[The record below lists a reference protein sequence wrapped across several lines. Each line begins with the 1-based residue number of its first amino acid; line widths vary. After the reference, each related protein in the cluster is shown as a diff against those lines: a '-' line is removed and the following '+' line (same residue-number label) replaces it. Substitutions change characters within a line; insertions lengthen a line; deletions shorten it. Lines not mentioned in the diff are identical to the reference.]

1 MKMSNKKEL
10 PRPTG
15 NNILVRPLEVEMKTK
30 SGIILTEQSKTKL
43 VEGEVMKL
51 GHKEY
56 KFDCKPGEIAMYPL
70 SAGYPVEI
78 FGVKY
83 LLMKENQVVLF
94 KSK

>member
-15 NNILVRPLEVEMKTK
+15 NNILLKPFEIEMKTK

-43 VEGEVMKL
+43 VEGEVVMIGNK
-51 GHKEY
+51 KY
-56 KFDCKPGEIAMYPL
+56 PFACNVGEIAMYPQ

-78 FGVKY
+78 FGEKY
-83 LLMKENQVVLF
+83 LLIKEAQVVLF

>member
-15 NNILVRPLEVEMKTK
+15 NNILVKPLEVEMKTK

-43 VEGEVMKL
+43 VEGEVMKI
-51 GHKEY
+51 GNKKY
-56 KFDCKPGEIAMYPL
+56 PFDCKVGEIAMYPL
-70 SAGYPVEI
+70 TAGYPVEI